1 MRIDQKDNITVDFG
15 TSLVFNFQLNGGR
28 SPHLVKLDS
37 ESSNIFNWEDDSNVC
52 TGTNTLT
59 CTKTI
64 GENDVNWT
72 YDGTFTVTAKN
83 RARNSGVIT
92 DTMDFSVTVYKDVV
106 ATITPS

>member
-37 ESSNIFNWEDDSNVC
+37 ESSNIFNWKDDSNVC
-52 TGTNTLT
+52 TGTNRLT

-72 YDGTFTVTAKN
+72 YDGTFTVTAEN
-83 RARNSGVIT
+83 RARNNGVIT